1 MKRVVVS
8 VLAALGMLAQASAGD
23 LSMNFLAAYYIPN
36 LAGYQSSGF
45 APITYTPVEGKDA
58 PNALRTLGSTW
69 GGAEAKVAFSYS
81 DSMPFMVGE
90 GLMAGNNV
98 KGQATLELSPV
109 SINTVGQVS
118 LTPIAFLVF
127 NTGAGLG
134 TGWTAG
140 PFQGLALNPASNDVS
155 SVDLTPFGG
164 VVWRVW
170 GAGTFQFD
178 LAALMPG
185 DWNHVVVVATGKVEY
200 RAYTGAQNGQA
211 WLYEADGGENFN
223 GAKFYGTYIL
233 GYQMPLKVNFVGFI
247 AESDEWIGEVRNY
260 STMDSGGWGSDFR
273 TWQLGSLT
281 NVQFG
286 EKDSLL
292 VLVQFKQAR
301 DYTDATTRNRSFETR
316 VYEAPYWYFNRIAL
330 SYTHK
335 F

>member
-8 VLAALGMLAQASAGD
+8 VLAALGLLAQASAGD

-185 DWNHVVVVATGKVEY
+185 AEDGITLTFEKGALVPQIGGKPVRTAKARIERIKTAVGAEFVETTL
-200 RAYTGAQNGQA
+200 A
-211 WLYEADGGENFN
+211 
-223 GAKFYGTYIL
+223 
-233 GYQMPLKVNFVGFI
+233 
-247 AESDEWIGEVRNY
+247 
-260 STMDSGGWGSDFR
+260 
-273 TWQLGSLT
+273 
-281 NVQFG
+281 
-286 EKDSLL
+286 
-292 VLVQFKQAR
+292 LVQDMTYVQPDFP
-301 DYTDATTRNRSFETR
+301 SCLR
-316 VYEAPYWYFNRIAL
+316 VDLAWA
-330 SYTHK
+330 
-335 F
+335 

>member
-8 VLAALGMLAQASAGD
+8 VLAALGLLAQASAGD

-134 TGWTAG
+134 TGGPLDPSRDWLSILPATMYPLWTLPPLAG
-140 PFQGLALNPASNDVS
+140 S
-155 SVDLTPFGG
+155 FGG
-164 VVWRVW
+164 S
-170 GAGTFQFD
+170 G
-178 LAALMPG
+178 
-185 DWNHVVVVATGKVEY
+185 
-200 RAYTGAQNGQA
+200 
-211 WLYEADGGENFN
+211 
-223 GAKFYGTYIL
+223 
-233 GYQMPLKVNFVGFI
+233 
-247 AESDEWIGEVRNY
+247 VREP
-260 STMDSGGWGSDFR
+260 S
-273 TWQLGSLT
+273 SLT
-281 NVQFG
+281 W
-286 EKDSLL
+286 
-292 VLVQFKQAR
+292 R
-301 DYTDATTRNRSFETR
+301 
-316 VYEAPYWYFNRIAL
+316 
-330 SYTHK
+330 H
-335 F
+335 